1 MARKTAI
8 ATEFAF
14 MLPQGLID
22 SSSQRLHR
30 QGKMRLATAKDE
42 LWVQSQPQSQN
53 HPGYGV
59 LMMLS
64 RVITRLGSLPSVTP
78 ELLEGLV
85 LRDIAY
91 LREFYNRVNQ
101 SGQAHIPT
109 HCPHCDHSFAVE
121 FALSGES

>member
-14 MLPQGLID
+14 TLPQGLID
-22 SSSQRLHR
+22 SDRLHR

-42 LWVQSQPQSQN
+42 LWVQAQPQVQN
-53 HPGYGV
+53 NPNYSPLV
-59 LMMLS
+59 MLS
-64 RVITRLGSLPSVTP
+64 CVITRLGSLTSVTP

-91 LREFYNRVNQ
+91 LREFYNRINQ
-101 SGQAHIPT
+101 HGQAHVLA
-109 HCPHCDHSFAVE
+109 HCPQCNNQFKVE
-121 FALSGES
+121 LALSGES